1 MNRVREWGL
10 KEGAEL
16 RKGERV
22 ENDMVSRMERAMG
35 EVDEDGLE
43 MTTEGADEGDEDEDE
58 GISSEGE
65 MISDKSSEEED
76 LTSPK
81 PRASS

>member
-1 MNRVREWGL
+1 MREGV
-10 KEGAEL
+10 EL
-16 RKGERV
+16 RKGERAEKDV
-22 ENDMVSRMERAMG
+22 VSRMERAMG

-58 GISSEGE
+58 DISSEDE
-65 MISDKSSEEED
+65 MISDESSEEED

-81 PRASS
+81 PKTSS

>member
-1 MNRVREWGL
+1 
-10 KEGAEL
+10 
-16 RKGERV
+16 
-22 ENDMVSRMERAMG
+22 MG

-43 MTTEGADEGDEDEDE
+43 MTTEGADEDEDED
-58 GISSEGE
+58 ISSEDE

-81 PRASS
+81 PKTSS

>member
-1 MNRVREWGL
+1 
-10 KEGAEL
+10 
-16 RKGERV
+16 
-22 ENDMVSRMERAMG
+22 MG

-58 GISSEGE
+58 DEDISSEGE

-81 PRASS
+81 PKTSS